1 MQPFVLGGLVLLWT
15 IIISNPL
22 YIVIAILVLVTS
34 IAVFVYKYVYGQSAM
49 MNKLSPI
56 TPIMDNDNDNK
67 NGLKEKHGSVDDI
80 DMIHDDNDD
89 ESYTPIIVDLNEE
102 DFQKVGNSKNSSDDS
117 LSNNTTDDD
126 VLELVNDDNVDIDN
140 ETATEMDEESDAF
153 NELVGV
159 DSDDDSN
166 SNSCTL
172 KSMNSSDSSSLSETE
187 RNEDLM
193 S

>member
-80 DMIHDDNDD
+80 DMIHDNNDD
-89 ESYTPIIVDLNEE
+89 SYTPIIVDLNEE

-140 ETATEMDEESDAF
+140 ETATEIDEESDMF
-153 NELVGV
+153 NELVGC

-166 SNSCTL
+166 LNSCTVS
-172 KSMNSSDSSSLSETE
+172 SMDSSDSSSVSA
-187 RNEDLM
+187 